1 MNGFSP
7 ESASRVAEKEAKN
20 KLLEFLNTS
29 VTMEVASPN
38 NNMQRGTVA
47 AMNGFSPESAYP
59 VNNNS
64 PQVVPDMSPDLAA
77 LNLNMEDLSQS
88 AFDLTSGLPMAA
100 PNHFS
105 VPNLSLTNPPGSH
118 RLDLSSSRSHD
129 MMSRS
134 GLAHDLMTES
144 DMEALSLEI
153 ERERFEYLEKSKHL
167 QDQLHTFKS
176 EIEELKVDDKITV
189 LDKIHCEQQQQGDTK
204 YSTIQKVK
212 RGSTQSRV
220 AFFEEL

>member
-1 MNGFSP
+1 M
-7 ESASRVAEKEAKN
+7 
-20 KLLEFLNTS
+20 EFLNTS
-29 VTMEVASPN
+29 VTMDVTTSPSN
-38 NNMQRGTVA
+38 NLQRGTMTA
-47 AMNGFSPESAYP
+47 INGFSPESVFP
-59 VNNNS
+59 INNS
-64 PQVVPDMSPDLAA
+64 PQVVPEMSADLAA

-88 AFDLTSGLPMAA
+88 AFDLTSGLPVAA

-105 VPNLSLTNPPGSH
+105 VPNLSMNNPPGSH

-134 GLAHDLMTES
+134 GLGHDLMTES

-176 EIEELKVDDKITV
+176 EIEELKVDDKVTV
-189 LDKIHCEQQQQGDTK
+189 LDKIHSEQQQQGDTK